1 MTEKFLDQMPRRID
15 PIQHLTTLHNNP
27 FIFSKA
33 FYEFYATLGFKE
45 NSLLLSYLLLPLT
58 LHSPCRDFLSVA
70 RSTSNFHTMSE
81 RFGLL
86 NGMQQRVYEYKD
98 LTNATLQYLLGANK
112 ISIIDRRIAIVE
124 GASEEA
130 PSPQKMVKAAQRL
143 AIFCRV
149 PEVPMIYKKLGIYAL

>member
-1 MTEKFLDQMPRRID
+1 MSEKLLDQEPRRID

-33 FYEFYATLGFKE
+33 FFEFYTALGFKE
-45 NSLLLSYLLLPLT
+45 NSLLLSYLVLPLT
-58 LHSPCRDFLSVA
+58 LHKPCRDFLSAA

-81 RFGLL
+81 RLGLL

-112 ISIIDRRIAIVE
+112 ISIIDRRVEIVE

-143 AIFCRV
+143 ATFCRV

>member
-1 MTEKFLDQMPRRID
+1 MSEKPLDQERRKID
-15 PIQHLTTLHNNP
+15 PIRHLTTLHNNP

-33 FYEFYATLGFKE
+33 FFEFYSTLGLKE
-45 NSLLLSYLLLPLT
+45 NSLLLSYLVLPLT
-58 LHSPCRDFLSVA
+58 LHKPCRDFLCAA

-81 RFGLL
+81 RLGLL

-98 LTNATLQYLLGANK
+98 LTNTTLQYLLGANK
-112 ISIIDRRIAIVE
+112 ISIIDRKVAIIE

-130 PSPQKMVKAAQRL
+130 PSPQNMVKAAQRL

>member
-1 MTEKFLDQMPRRID
+1 MSEKMLDQESRRID

-33 FYEFYATLGFKE
+33 VFEFYTALGFKE
-45 NSLLLSYLLLPLT
+45 NSLLLSYLVLPLT
-58 LHSPCRDFLSVA
+58 LHKPCRDFLSAA

-81 RFGLL
+81 RQGLL

-112 ISIIDRRIAIVE
+112 ISIIDRRVE
-124 GASEEA
+124 IIEEASEEA

-143 AIFCRV
+143 ATFCRV
-149 PEVPMIYKKLGIYAL
+149 PEVPIIYKKLGIYAL